1 MSLTLRAEWE
11 KVRRLYT
18 PRVVVG
24 VILVVT
30 IGAALIAQQ
39 VGSDDPASAISNGA
53 IGLDIAALFGT
64 ALFAVWMY
72 GTESAQGLLA
82 RTFTSEPR
90 RSRVLAAKLLL
101 AVAVPAVALSVA
113 ALLAAPLIAAGV
125 TDAGGSITTPQLASE
140 LAGHVVQGLVV
151 APTVFGLACLVG
163 NLAGGLAATFALLE
177 ILPGL
182 LSVSGLSDYGLPIAA
197 EALLHAI
204 SADATKIPLGQ
215 ALAVIA
221 AWSAVSVALGITRVR
236 RADIA

>member
-24 VILVVT
+24 AILAIT
-30 IGAALIAQQ
+30 IGGALIARQ
-39 VGSDDPASAISNGA
+39 VGSDDPASSVADGA
-53 IGLDIAALFGT
+53 LGLDICALFAT

-72 GTESAQGLLA
+72 GSESAPGLLA

-90 RSRVLAAKLLL
+90 RGRVLAAKLLL
-101 AVAVPAVALSVA
+101 AVAIPAAALSVA
-113 ALLAAPLIAAGV
+113 ALIAAPLIAADV
-125 TDAGGSITTPQLASE
+125 TAAGGTITTSQLARE
-140 LAGHVVQGLVV
+140 LAGHVVQGLAV
-151 APTVFGLACLVG
+151 APTVFGLACVVG

-182 LSVSGLSDYGLPIAA
+182 LSISGLSDYGLPIAA
-197 EALLHAI
+197 EALLDAI
-204 SADATKIPLGQ
+204 ANDATNIPLGQ

-221 AWSAVSVALGITRVR
+221 TWSAVSVALGYTRVR